1 MSRRGLPAPRCSR
14 DPDVLV
20 ARRPERRR
28 AWIFNADFIKPITN
42 MATVTPRATNESL
55 HPTIGAARLT
65 LGNRILLSFGVL
77 FVLMLVTAGVSYE
90 RLRAI
95 NSEAVSIER
104 DSLPGVYLASSL
116 RGSVNESFMLLQQAT
131 FVETDPDSVHRDLA
145 KIADALKEVEALSV
159 DYQST
164 TFRDDDR
171 QRFAAFRGAFDHYVP
186 LLNDAVQKSRVSR
199 EEAVAAYAKVLPA
212 WTEVVRNANVLVQ
225 ENRKFAEQSAKL
237 IRESVQDTEVVLV
250 GALTITLLSALTGYL
265 LYRSVTVPMARLV
278 EVHDVMRTGNLTRRL
293 DLRRRDEFGTL
304 ETGFNRMADELTDRR
319 PRAAIVAAGDDVGGR
334 DRGDV
339 ARAAGDR
346 ERNRGDD
353 DRDRRDLARDLRD
366 VARPAAHDERG
377 GRRGRAVGDARGRE
391 PERATRMG
399 ETMRSVMDAAG
410 SVNAKLAI
418 LNEKALNINQVVA
431 TITKVA
437 DQTNLLSLNAAI
449 EAEKAGEYG
458 RGFAVVATEIRRL
471 ADQTAVATYDI
482 EQTVKEIQSAVSA
495 GVMGM
500 DKFSEEVRRGMLD
513 VQQVGGQ
520 LSQIIA
526 EVQTLAPRFQM
537 VNEGMQTQ
545 ANGAEQITQALSQLS
560 EAAQQTAESLRQSS
574 QAIDD
579 LTLVANQLCTSVSR
593 FKVDA

>member
-1 MSRRGLPAPRCSR
+1 
-14 DPDVLV
+14 
-20 ARRPERRR
+20 
-28 AWIFNADFIKPITN
+28 
-42 MATVTPRATNESL
+42 MATVTPSATNESL
-55 HPTIGAARLT
+55 HPTIGGVRLT

-77 FVLMLVTAGVSYE
+77 FVLMLLTAGVSYD

-116 RGSVNESFMLLQQAT
+116 RASVNESFVRLQQAT
-131 FVETDPDSVHRDLA
+131 FVETDPEAVHRELA
-145 KIADALKEVEALSV
+145 KIGEATKEIDALSV
-159 DYQST
+159 DYQNSI
-164 TFRDDDR
+164 FREEDR
-171 QRFAAFRGAFDHYVP
+171 ARFVSFRAAYDRYLP
-186 LLNDAVQKSRVSR
+186 LLIDAVQKNGASRD
-199 EEAVAAYAKVLPA
+199 EALAAYARTVPA
-212 WTEVVRNANVLVQ
+212 WSEAVRGANTMVQ
-225 ENRKFAEQSAKL
+225 ENRKFADQSAKL
-237 IRESVQDTEVVLV
+237 IRESVQGTEIVLAV
-250 GALTITLLSALTGYL
+250 ALAAVLLIALALGYG
-265 LYRSVTVPMARLV
+265 LYRSITVPMARLV
-278 EVHDVMRTGNLTRRL
+278 GVHDAMRTGNLTQRL
-293 DLRRRDEFGTL
+293 DLRRHDEFGTL
-304 ETGFNRMADELTDRR
+304 QGGFNRMADEL
-319 PRAAIVAAGDDVGGR
+319 AEL
-334 DRGDV
+334 V
-339 ARAAGDR
+339 ARAQQSSLQVTTSVAEIAATSR
-346 ERNRGDD
+346 EQQATANETAATTTEIGATSREIFATS
-353 DRDRRDLARDLRD
+353 RDLLSTMNE
-366 VARPAAHDERG
+366 VAGVAEQSATLAG
-377 GRRGRAVGDARGRE
+377 VSQSGL
-391 PERATRMG
+391 TRMG

-513 VQQVGGQ
+513 VQQVGSQ

-545 ANGAEQITQALSQLS
+545 ASGAEQITQALSQLS

-579 LTLVANQLCTSVSR
+579 LTRVASQLRTSVSR

>member
-1 MSRRGLPAPRCSR
+1 
-14 DPDVLV
+14 
-20 ARRPERRR
+20 
-28 AWIFNADFIKPITN
+28 

-104 DSLPGVYLASSL
+104 DSLPGVYLAASL
-116 RGSVNESFMLLQQAT
+116 RASVNESFSLLQLAT
-131 FVETDPDSVHRDLA
+131 FVDTDPEAVQHDLA
-145 KIADALKEVEALSV
+145 KIPDALKDVESLSV
-159 DYQST
+159 DYQNT
-164 TFRDDDR
+164 AFRDEDR
-171 QRFAAFRGAFDHYVP
+171 QRFAMFRGAYDRYVP
-186 LLNDAVQKSRVSR
+186 LLNDAIQKSRTSH
-199 EEAVAAYAKVLPA
+199 EDAAAAYAKALPVF
-212 WTEVVRNANVLVQ
+212 TEVVRNANTLVQ
-225 ENRKFAEQSAKL
+225 ENRKFADNSAKV
-237 IRESVQDTEVVLV
+237 IRQSVQDTEVVL
-250 GALTITLLSALTGYL
+250 ALALGIVLLSAFGLGYGL
-265 LYRSVTVPMARLV
+265 FRAVTVPMARLV
-278 EVHDVMRTGNLTRRL
+278 EVHDVMRTGNLTHRL
-293 DLRRRDEFGTL
+293 DLRRQDEFGTL
-304 ETGFNRMADELTDRR
+304 QTGFNRMADELTEL
-319 PRAAIVAAGDDVGGR
+319 
-334 DRGDV
+334 V
-339 ARAAGDR
+339 ARAQQSSLQVTTSVAEIAATSR
-346 ERNRGDD
+346 EQQATANETAATTTEIGATSREIFATS
-353 DRDRRDLARDLRD
+353 RDLLRTMNE
-366 VARPAAHDERG
+366 VAGVAEQSATLAG
-377 GRRGRAVGDARGRE
+377 VSQSGL
-391 PERATRMG
+391 TRMG

-579 LTLVANQLCTSVSR
+579 LTLVANQLRTSVSR

>member
-1 MSRRGLPAPRCSR
+1 MP
-14 DPDVLV
+14 
-20 ARRPERRR
+20 
-28 AWIFNADFIKPITN
+28 
-42 MATVTPRATNESL
+42 TVTPRASHEIL
-55 HPTIGAARLT
+55 RKPAAGSRLT
-65 LGNRILLSFGVL
+65 LGNRILFSFGAL
-77 FVLMLVTAGVSYE
+77 FVLMLFMAALSYQ

-95 NSEAVSIER
+95 NDEAISIER
-104 DSLPGVYLASSL
+104 DSLPGVYLAASL
-116 RGSVNESFMLLQQAT
+116 RAATNESYIALQRAV
-131 FVETDPDSVHRDLA
+131 FVDAVRRDLA
-145 KIADALKEVEALSV
+145 KVPSLLEETDKLMSA
-159 DYQST
+159 YQASIY
-164 TFRDDDR
+164 RNDD
-171 QRFAAFRGAFDHYVP
+171 QERFNAFRASYERYVP
-186 LLNDAVQKSRVSR
+186 LLNDTVQKAHGAKPDSL
-199 EEAVAAYAKVLPA
+199 AAYAKMTPA
-212 WTEVVRNANVLVQ
+212 WEEVIRTANVLVQ
-225 ENRKFAEQSAKL
+225 ENRRFAEQSATL
-237 IRESVQDTEVVLV
+237 IRESVHGTEITLAVALGVVLV
-250 GALTITLLSALTGYL
+250 AALVLGYF
-265 LYRSVTVPMARLV
+265 LYRAVTVPMARLV
-278 EVHDVMRTGNLTRRL
+278 DVHDVMRTGDLTQRLNLGRS
-293 DLRRRDEFGTL
+293 DEFGTL
-304 ETGFNRMADELTDRR
+304 ESGFNRMADELTALVAQAQQSSLQVTTSVAEI
-319 PRAAIVAAGDDVGGR
+319 AATSREQQATANETAATTTEIG
-334 DRGDV
+334 
-339 ARAAGDR
+339 ATSR
-346 ERNRGDD
+346 EIFATS
-353 DRDRRDLARDLRD
+353 RDLLRTMNEVSA
-366 VARPAAHDERG
+366 VAEQSATLAG
-377 GRRGRAVGDARGRE
+377 VGQSGL
-391 PERATRMG
+391 TRMG

-418 LNEKALNINQVVA
+418 LNEKAININQVVA

-500 DKFSEEVRRGMLD
+500 DKFSEEVRRGMRD

-545 ANGAEQITQALSQLS
+545 ASGAEQITQALSQLS

-579 LTLVANQLCTSVSR
+579 LTLVANQLRTGVSR